1 MFDDISLPS
10 DGLEFDEIASFA
22 CGLRGLAA
30 AILDGRRADAGAGK
44 AAFSAIL
51 GVDGNRTNLSLAPIR
66 RDNKVPARH
75 EPLE

>member
-1 MFDDISLPS
+1 MLDDISLSS

-44 AAFSAIL
+44 AAFSAAL
-51 GVDGNRTNLSLAPIR
+51 GVDGNRTNLPLAPITGN
-66 RDNKVPARH
+66 NKVPTRH
-75 EPLE
+75 EALE